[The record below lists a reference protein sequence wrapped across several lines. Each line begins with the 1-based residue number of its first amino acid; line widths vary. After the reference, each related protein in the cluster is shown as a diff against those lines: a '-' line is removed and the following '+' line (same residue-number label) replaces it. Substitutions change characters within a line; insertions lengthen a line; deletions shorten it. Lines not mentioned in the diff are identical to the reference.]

1 MIRSMTGWGEA
12 EIDTDVGRLRV
23 EIRTVNHRF
32 LNTSIRLPSG
42 HDRLEAAVVDWIK
55 PRLLRGHVTL
65 GASIERDDPS
75 DRGLAELDLDR
86 ARHAY
91 ELYRE
96 LGHALGLIGEV
107 DVATIARF
115 PDVIR
120 PPDPRRG
127 SGAGAIEVPEEAL
140 REAVALAVDAVVT
153 FREREGEALR
163 TDLEGR
169 LDELEAALDS
179 VEARAPQRL
188 LAERD
193 RLREKIGELIESHE
207 VDDERLAREVA
218 WLAEKWDIN
227 EEIVRFRGHVAL
239 MRETLDA
246 DGSESVGKRLSFIVQ
261 EMHREANTIGSKAND
276 TDIGHAAVKMK
287 EEVERLREQVE
298 NVE

>member
-1 MIRSMTGWGEA
+1 MTGWGEA
-12 EIDTDVGRLRV
+12 EADTEVGRLRV
-23 EIRTVNHRF
+23 EIRAVNHRF

-42 HDRLEAAVVDWIK
+42 HDRLESSVVDWLK
-55 PRLLRGHVTL
+55 PTLRRGHVTVSVSL
-65 GASIERDDPS
+65 ERDDAS
-75 DRGLAELDLDR
+75 DRGLPELDLDR
-86 ARHAY
+86 ARHAAD
-91 ELYRE
+91 LYRQ
-96 LGHALGLIGEV
+96 LGHALGVIGEV

-120 PPDPRRG
+120 SPDPSRVRG
-127 SGAGAIEVPEEAL
+127 SGAPEVPEEAL
-140 REAVALAVDAVVT
+140 REAVERAVEAVVS
-153 FREREGEALR
+153 FREREGEALWA
-163 TDLEGR
+163 DLTAR
-169 LDELEAALDS
+169 LDELEGALDQ
-179 VEARAPQRL
+179 VEARAPERL

-193 RLREKIGELIESHE
+193 RLREKIGELIEAHE
-207 VDDERLAREVA
+207 VDEERLAREVA

-276 TDIGHAAVKMK
+276 AEIGHAAVKMK

>member
-1 MIRSMTGWGEA
+1 MTGWGQA
-12 EIDTDVGRLRV
+12 ETDTEVGRLRV

-32 LNTSIRLPSG
+32 LNTSIRLPHG
-42 HDRLEAAVVDWIK
+42 HDRLESSVVEWVK
-55 PRLLRGHVTL
+55 PKLLRGHVTVGVSL
-65 GASIERDDPS
+65 ERDDAT
-75 DRGLAELDLDR
+75 DRGLPELDLDR
-86 ARHAY
+86 ARHAH
-91 ELYRE
+91 EIYRE

-120 PPDPRRG
+120 PPDPGRT
-127 SGAGAIEVPEEAL
+127 SGGGAFEIPEEAL
-140 REAVALAVDAVVT
+140 RETVEAAAEAVVT

-163 TDLEGR
+163 SDLEAR
-169 LDELEAALDS
+169 LAELETALDR
-179 VEARAPQRL
+179 VESRAPARL
-188 LAERD
+188 VAERD

-207 VDDERLAREVA
+207 VDEERLAREVT

-239 MRETLDA
+239 MRETLGG

-276 TDIGHAAVKMK
+276 TEIGRAAVKMK